1 MGNGFDINFLTS
13 ALNNVG
19 GASSVSSQPISNEI
33 KMFNTENAKSVN
45 SPVYTDEDL
54 AQMWLEA
61 GVEPT
66 EASTV
71 ASTTTSFAALEAA
84 GFDLAELD
92 EIFADEPEVVAHTLA
107 AFSNGSASRISN
119 GSQSFGAVIENLPE
133 DAPAGFFDAFMYAI
147 NNDRVVA

>member
-1 MGNGFDINFLTS
+1 MGNGFDINFFTTS
-13 ALNNVG
+13 LNNVSG
-19 GASSVSSQPISNEI
+19 TSSVSSQPIGNEI
-33 KMFNTENAKSVN
+33 KMFNTENAKSVD

-66 EASTV
+66 EVSTV
-71 ASTTTSFAALEAA
+71 ASTTTSLAALEGA
-84 GFDLAELD
+84 GFDIAELD
-92 EIFADEPEVVAHTLA
+92 EIFADEPEVVAHTLS